1 MNSYT
6 GFSRFHRMGMGFVEV
21 LIAVLVVSAC
31 AVPVIFMVT
40 SSRTDTSKAIHY
52 LRAVELANEVI
63 EWASLAE
70 FSQIDDSIFSAF
82 CGSMVEESGGGL
94 TPVKVAVSPT
104 THPVWSKDAL
114 MAGALQYS
122 EQYNNA
128 WFFREVEISEVN
140 DSYLQPG
147 LLKKVTVRVKW
158 SEAHRPANINLSDD
172 RNRQVEL
179 SVLLL
184 NDKNLTY

>member
-1 MNSYT
+1 MN
-6 GFSRFHRMGMGFVEV
+6 FFANLKLSRRAMGFVEV

-31 AVPVIFMVT
+31 AVPVIYMVT

-63 EWASLAE
+63 EWASVAE
-70 FSQIDDSIFSAF
+70 FSQIDESTLSAF
-82 CGSMVEESGGGL
+82 CGSMVEESGTL
-94 TPVKVAVSPT
+94 APVKVAVGSPS
-104 THPVWSKDAL
+104 HPNWNKDGL
-114 MAGALQYS
+114 MAESLQYS

-128 WFFREVEISEVN
+128 WFFREVEVSEVN
-140 DSYLQPG
+140 DSYLLSG

-158 SEAHRPANINLSDD
+158 SEAHRPANINLPDD

-184 NDKNLTY
+184 NDKNLAY